1 MSRIRPGWV
10 RGRLLGALSRRHPRR
25 SRTGIARRLSDGDAG
40 ASSGKKRSTWSS
52 SVNFPSAIP
61 KPTAV
66 DVKLLLNEYITC
78 GADASYG
85 DHQPSATTRPCRTIM
100 TLFMPSIA
108 LSAAATKR
116 RIAAEEMP
124 SRSGVLR
131 TEPRRRWDA
140 GACAAT
146 WLIAARTTST
156 PRSCVDWKA
165 GTPQNAARRTRQ
177 QLLDVGANKSAQ
189 SAARVEREVA
199 FRPRIV

>member
-1 MSRIRPGWV
+1 
-10 RGRLLGALSRRHPRR
+10 
-25 SRTGIARRLSDGDAG
+25 
-40 ASSGKKRSTWSS
+40 
-52 SVNFPSAIP
+52 VNFPSAIA

-78 GADASYG
+78 GVDASYG

-116 RIAAEEMP
+116 RIAVEEMP

-131 TEPRRRWDA
+131 ARAVEAVDA

-146 WLIAARTTST
+146 RLIATRTTST
-156 PRSCVDWKA
+156 PRSCADWKA
-165 GTPQNAARRTRQ
+165 CMP
-177 QLLDVGANKSAQ
+177 KM
-189 SAARVEREVA
+189 VA
-199 FRPRIV
+199 FRPPIV